1 VTDHI
6 RAAADPPLDLLVV
19 GGLTIDVLD
28 GREIVGGAARYS
40 TEAALAAGLRV
51 GLHTTAADE
60 PLIREWLETTG
71 EHAEMRWH
79 PAPSTITFEHHGHH
93 AARRLR
99 LRAGTDPIRI
109 PDPDRLPSARSILFA
124 PVADEVTTEAL
135 GAIRAPIRAAG
146 LQGWLRT
153 TDAEGWVD
161 RRRLSMVPKSVATA
175 LRDLDLLLASVDE
188 LRGDDGAEALGR
200 LRAWAGP
207 NPELVVTAGT
217 DGAWLEVP
225 GAPPDH
231 VPAEVVAG
239 RHTIGAGDAFAAV
252 LVARRGAAFD
262 LREAANEATAATARF
277 LASRPAVTMDPVSD
291 SLNLAD
297 FNETRWRAAR
307 FGPGLATM
315 PSPDAEFSL
324 EIQGDRLAGRSG
336 CNRYMGTWAMD
347 EGRLRIGPLA
357 STMMFCDGLMEL
369 ERTFLDALQ
378 AAAAARGRADRLVLT
393 DEAGTEL
400 IELKRAE
407 TLVR

>member
-1 VTDHI
+1 
-6 RAAADPPLDLLVV
+6 
-19 GGLTIDVLD
+19 
-28 GREIVGGAARYS
+28 
-40 TEAALAAGLRV
+40 
-51 GLHTTAADE
+51 
-60 PLIREWLETTG
+60 
-71 EHAEMRWH
+71 
-79 PAPSTITFEHHGHH
+79 
-93 AARRLR
+93 
-99 LRAGTDPIRI
+99 
-109 PDPDRLPSARSILFA
+109 
-124 PVADEVTTEAL
+124 VTTEAL